1 MMLKYLNAKICWVCL
16 RNFSS
21 AHWRKIEIN
30 KRIMNPE
37 RIKSQTFADKRAN
50 KSKHIEDNEDYCSFW
65 IFFYKLKVH
74 FSERLK
80 LSLMFWLSWKF
91 CLIFK
96 YFSKMFVTIILTD
109 FHMFCLHLFVQDV
122 VLQVFLLKC
131 EITVSPVS
139 TVNMPAQASQA
150 QARHKQHQAKRR
162 QNIIN
167 QAGLSQSLARP
178 QHEIQ
183 TLITWSAFYSAL
195 SQIMLQ

>member
-1 MMLKYLNAKICWVCL
+1 MLYSLYL

-21 AHWRKIEIN
+21 THLRKIEIN

-50 KSKHIEDNEDYCSFW
+50 KSKHIEDNEDYCSFRKF
-65 IFFYKLKVH
+65 FFYKLKVH

-91 CLIFK
+91 CLISK
-96 YFSKMFVTIILTD
+96 YFSKMFVTIILTG

-131 EITVSPVS
+131 EITVSSQCQQTTCQPS
-139 TVNMPAQASQA
+139 PGRPGRQA
-150 QARHKQHQAKRR
+150 QTSTNTKH
-162 QNIIN
+162 
-167 QAGLSQSLARP
+167 
-178 QHEIQ
+178 
-183 TLITWSAFYSAL
+183 Y
-195 SQIMLQ
+195 